1 MRAAPR
7 AARISAL
14 VALVLAAAW
23 LFWPSALGGGTTY
36 VTTHGVSMEPRF
48 HTGDLAILRSADHYA
63 VGDVVAYRS
72 ATLKT
77 TVMHRIV
84 KVDGNRFVIQGD
96 NNSWLDP
103 DQPSVDLVQGKLWL
117 RIPQGGKVLA
127 ALSSPAGVGLLGAA
141 ALVLTAVV
149 RRPRSRHSARRS
161 RRRPALRAPAFPAPV
176 RAYARQVAL
185 TAGAVAL
192 VAGIGGGVLVALPST
207 QASTRTLHVTQQGQF
222 SYSGTAAAGTTYPDG
237 RITTGDTVWTKLAKD
252 LTVSFTNTVSGPDL
266 AALQGAMRLDVTI
279 SSADGW
285 SSYLNSSPVVALANG
300 SSTAVATIETPRAAA
315 LLAKHYAEIGTPGAA
330 ATLTVTPVAVTTG
343 TAGGEKFRAGSPAPL
358 AFTVDG
364 TSLRM
369 AGKADAALAPSTT
382 TDVTVGQ
389 VVARKLTVRGLTIS
403 IGLARFLAAVV
414 LVLALAVLAAAAWI
428 GRTTRGD
435 AADEFVVKHAARILP
450 VAAFDPG
457 PTVID
462 VSDAEALHRVAERFD
477 TLVLHHAGEDADVF
491 AVRDVDATYRFVVPG
506 GREARA
512 RPPVPVPV
520 PVRMPVP
527 EVDDATAPL
536 PLIVSTPQ
544 PSVSAGLWGKFA

>member
-1 MRAAPR
+1 
-7 AARISAL
+7 
-14 VALVLAAAW
+14 
-23 LFWPSALGGGTTY
+23 
-36 VTTHGVSMEPRF
+36 MEPRF

-63 VGDVVAYRS
+63 VGDVVAYSS
-72 ATLKT
+72 ATLRT

-127 ALSSPAGVGLLGAA
+127 ALSSPAGVGLLGGV
-141 ALVLTAVV
+141 ALVITAVV
-149 RRPRSRHSARRS
+149 RRPRSRHAAPRS

-185 TAGAVAL
+185 TAGTVAL

-222 SYSGTAAAGTTYPDG
+222 SYRGTAAAGTTYPDG

-266 AALQGAMRLDVTI
+266 AAVQGAMRLDVTI

-300 SSTAVATIETPRAAA
+300 SATAVSTVDAPRASA
-315 LLAKHYAEIGTPGAA
+315 LLAKHYAETGTPAA
-330 ATLTVTPVAVTTG
+330 GATLTVTPVAVTTG
-343 TAGGEKFRAGSPAPL
+343 TAGGKKFRAGSPAPL
-358 AFTVDG
+358 AFTVNG
-364 TSLRM
+364 TSLRL
-369 AGKADAALAPSTT
+369 AGRAGAALAPSTT
-382 TDVTVGQ
+382 TDVAVGE
-389 VVARKLTVRGLTIS
+389 VVARTLTVRGLTIP

-414 LVLALAVLAAAAWI
+414 LVLALAVLASAAWI
-428 GRTTRGD
+428 GRTARGD
-435 AADEFVVKHAARILP
+435 AADEFVVKHADRILP

-520 PVRMPVP
+520 PVPTPMPVV
-527 EVDDATAPL
+527 EDATAPL
-536 PLIVSTPQ
+536 PLIVAAPQ